1 MGYQIVFRRKLCYTV
16 SNLFESEVLLFMES
30 RLKDMTTGHPLKLMT
45 QFALPLMIGNLFQQL
60 YTVVDTAVVGQALGV
75 AALAALGASDW
86 LNWMFLG
93 MVQGVT
99 QGFSIPMAHSFGARQ
114 TEELKKVIRQSLL
127 LSAVCALLF
136 LAAGQLIAV
145 PLLTL
150 LKTPA
155 DILPSTVLYL
165 RIIFAGLPVVMAYN
179 LLSAILR
186 SMGDSKTPLY
196 AMIVAA
202 VINIALDLLFVLGL
216 HWGIAGAAVATV
228 IAQVVS
234 SVICWAQLKKLGVL
248 TFRAGDFRPDFAM
261 VRELTRLGSP
271 MALQNLIIAVGGM
284 IVQFV
289 INGCGVT
296 FIAGF
301 TATSKMYGLLEI
313 AAISYG
319 YSMVTYVGQNL
330 GAKKLHRIRQG
341 VRAAN
346 LLGLG
351 IAIVVASVMIVFGRH
366 IVALFIASPDPLEAA
381 QATQIAYNFLFIMSA
396 FLPVLY
402 YLYVTR
408 AAIQGA
414 GNAVL
419 PMLSGVVEFVMR
431 TGVILLLPR
440 LIGTDGIYFA
450 EAAAWTGA
458 DVVLCISY
466 YYVMAK
472 ISRTLKT
479 EE

>member
-1 MGYQIVFRRKLCYTV
+1 MD
-16 SNLFESEVLLFMES
+16 S

-45 QFALPLMIGNLFQQL
+45 QFALPLMVGNLFQQL

-99 QGFSIPMAHSFGARQ
+99 QGFSIPMAHSFGGRQ
-114 TEELKKVIRQSLL
+114 MEQLKKVIRQSLL
-127 LSAVCALLF
+127 LSALCALLF
-136 LAAGQLIAV
+136 LTVGQLIAV

-155 DILPSTVLYL
+155 DILPNTILYIRVIL
-165 RIIFAGLPVVMAYN
+165 VGLPVVMAYN
-179 LLSAILR
+179 LFSAILR

-196 AMIVAA
+196 AMIVAS
-202 VINIALDLLFVLGL
+202 VTNILLDLLFVLGF
-216 HWGIAGAAVATV
+216 HWGIAGAAAATV

-234 SVICWAQLKKLGVL
+234 SVICLVQLKKLGVMD
-248 TFRAGDFRPDFAM
+248 FHAGEFRPDGSM
-261 VRELTRLGSP
+261 IKELLRLGSP
-271 MALQNLIIAVGGM
+271 MAFQNLIIAIGGM
-284 IVQFV
+284 IVQSV
-289 INGCGVT
+289 VNRCGVT
-296 FIAGF
+296 FLAGF
-301 TATSKMYGLLEI
+301 TATNKMYGLLEI

-330 GAKKLHRIRQG
+330 GAGKIQRIRQG
-341 VRAAN
+341 VRSAN

-351 IAIVVASVMIVFGRH
+351 IAVVVAGTMIAFGKS
-366 IVALFIASPDPLEAA
+366 IVGIFISGTPA
-381 QATQIAYNFLFIMSA
+381 QIAEATEIGYRYLCVMSL

-419 PMLSGVVEFVMR
+419 PMLSGVVEFIMR
-431 TGVILLLPR
+431 TIVILVLPR
-440 LIGTDGIYFA
+440 LIGSEGVFYA
-450 EAAAWTGA
+450 EVAAWMGA
-458 DVVLCISY
+458 DVVLFISY
-466 YYVMAK
+466 HYVMAK
-472 ISRTLKT
+472 ITRQAR
-479 EE
+479 EA

>member
-1 MGYQIVFRRKLCYTV
+1 MD
-16 SNLFESEVLLFMES
+16 S

-45 QFALPLMIGNLFQQL
+45 QFALPLMVGNLFQQL

-99 QGFSIPMAHSFGARQ
+99 QGFSIPMAHSFGGRQ
-114 TEELKKVIRQSLL
+114 MEQLKKVIRQSLL
-127 LSAVCALLF
+127 LSALCALLF
-136 LAAGQLIAV
+136 LTVGQLIAV

-155 DILPSTVLYL
+155 DILPNTILYIRVIL
-165 RIIFAGLPVVMAYN
+165 VGLPVVMAYN
-179 LLSAILR
+179 LFSAILR

-196 AMIVAA
+196 AMIVAS
-202 VINIALDLLFVLGL
+202 VTNILLDLLFVLGFR
-216 HWGIAGAAVATV
+216 WGIAGAAAATV

-234 SVICWAQLKKLGVL
+234 SVICLVQLKKLGVMD
-248 TFRAGDFRPDFAM
+248 FHHGDFRPNGSMAK
-261 VRELTRLGSP
+261 ELLRLGSP
-271 MALQNLIIAVGGM
+271 MAFQNLIIAIGGM
-284 IVQFV
+284 IVQSV
-289 INGCGVT
+289 VNRCGVT
-296 FIAGF
+296 FLAGF
-301 TATSKMYGLLEI
+301 TATNKMYGLLEI

-330 GAKKLHRIRQG
+330 GARKIKRIRQG

-351 IAIVVASVMIVFGRH
+351 IAVIVAGVMIAFGKS
-366 IVALFIASPDPLEAA
+366 IVGMFISGTP
-381 QATQIAYNFLFIMSA
+381 TQIAEATEIGYRYLCVMSL

-419 PMLSGVVEFVMR
+419 PMLSGVVEFIMR
-431 TGVILLLPR
+431 TIVILVLPR
-440 LIGTDGIYFA
+440 LIGSEGVFYA
-450 EAAAWTGA
+450 EVAAWMGA
-458 DVVLCISY
+458 DVVLFISY
-466 YYVMAK
+466 HCVMAK
-472 ISRTLKT
+472 ITRQYQ
-479 EE
+479 EP

>member
-60 YTVVDTAVVGQALGV
+60 YTVVDTAVVGRALGV
-75 AALAALGASDW
+75 AALAALGSSDW

-99 QGFSIPMAHSFGARQ
+99 QGFSIPMAHSFGAHQ

-127 LSAVCALLF
+127 LSALCALLF
-136 LAAGQLIAV
+136 LTAGQLISV
-145 PLLTL
+145 PLLTM
-150 LKTPA
+150 LKTHA
-155 DILPSTVLYL
+155 DILPNTVLYL

-202 VINIALDLLFVLGL
+202 VVNIALDLLFVLVFR
-216 HWGIAGAAVATV
+216 WGIAGAAVATV

-234 SVICWAQLKKLGVL
+234 SVICLLQLKKLGVL
-248 TFRAGDFRPDFAM
+248 TFRAGEFRPNFPM
-261 VRELTRLGSP
+261 IKELTRLGTP
-271 MALQNLIIAVGGM
+271 MAFQNLIIAVGGM
-284 IVQFV
+284 IVQSV
-289 INGCGVT
+289 VNKAGVT

-330 GAKKLHRIRQG
+330 GAKKLDRIRQG
-341 VRAAN
+341 VRSAN
-346 LLGLG
+346 GLG
-351 IAIVVASVMIVFGRH
+351 FFIAVLVAGTMIVFGRH
-366 IVALFIASPDPLEAA
+366 IVGLFIASPDPLEAA
-381 QATQIAYNFLFIMSA
+381 EATQIAYNFLFIMSA
-396 FLPVLY
+396 FLPILY

-419 PMLSGVVEFVMR
+419 PMLSGVVEFIMR
-431 TGVILLLPR
+431 TAVILILPR
-440 LIGTDGIYFA
+440 LIGNDGIYFA
-450 EAAAWTGA
+450 EVAAWTGA

-466 YYVMAK
+466 YYIMAK
-472 ISRTLKT
+472 ITRQIKT